1 MVVTGFDASFFLGI
15 FETKAARD
23 EATLVVWQQP
33 TCRFSL
39 GDMAP
44 VQAARGSSRQGS
56 IEPEDMMIKHEI
68 QAAAREE
75 PHW

>member
-1 MVVTGFDASFFLGI
+1 MTGVDASFFWEFL
-15 FETKAARD
+15 KLLARE

-39 GDMAP
+39 GDMVP
-44 VQAARGSSRQGS
+44 VQAARGSSRQGP
-56 IEPEDMMIKHEI
+56 IEPEDMMTKHEI
-68 QAAAREE
+68 QTAAREE